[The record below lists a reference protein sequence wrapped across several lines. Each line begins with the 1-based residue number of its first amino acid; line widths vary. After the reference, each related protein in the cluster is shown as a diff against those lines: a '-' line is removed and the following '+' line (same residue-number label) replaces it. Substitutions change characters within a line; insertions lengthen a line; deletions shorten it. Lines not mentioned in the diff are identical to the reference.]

1 MDLFSHA
8 LLPYLSGNLFK
19 RKKDEI
25 TALTIGGIAPDFDIF
40 LLWINLIYPNF
51 FLLTHRGITHSFFF
65 GFFTGV
71 FILYLAT
78 QNRVKNIVKRY
89 IDFEPVFSRRTIL
102 FAFAG
107 VLLHLFLDYSTTR
120 GIPLIYPFDVS
131 RYSAEVFFY
140 TDAYLMIVALA
151 MVIWLYRKP
160 LQKNTVAKFFVIY
173 LVVFAGLGT
182 VRLTEKTGAEQF
194 FHDTG
199 IKAYPTMN
207 LFDWYALGTDNN
219 EIRIYEYNGLNR
231 TSPYNETVPVIDVL
245 AQGEGLDSALSA
257 AGELPQVKMFKWR
270 AYAVAINATSSNGIW
285 LLEYYDPV
293 GKAMARDAPGFLRR
307 INKPVRVKVEA
318 GKTYITD

>member
-8 LLPYLSGNLFK
+8 LLPYLLGNLLK
-19 RKKDEI
+19 RKKEEI
-25 TALTIGGIAPDFDIF
+25 AALTIGGIAPDFDIF
-40 LLWINLIYPNF
+40 LLWINFIYPNF

-78 QNRVKNIVKRY
+78 QSRMKNIVKRY
-89 IDFEPVFSRRTIL
+89 IDFEPVFSRRTVL

-120 GIPLIYPFDVS
+120 GIPLLYPFDVS

-140 TDAYLMIVALA
+140 TDTYLMILALVMA
-151 MVIWLYRKP
+151 IWLYRKP
-160 LQKNTVAKFFVIY
+160 LQKNTAVKFLVIY
-173 LVVFAGLGT
+173 LIVFAGLGT
-182 VRLTEKTGAEQF
+182 ARLTEKIGAEQF

-207 LFDWYALGTDNN
+207 LFDWYALGIDNN
-219 EIRIYEYNGLNR
+219 EIRIYEYNGFNR
-231 TSPYNETVPVIDVL
+231 TSVYNETVPALDVL

-257 AGELPQVKMFKWR
+257 AGELPQIKMFEWR
-270 AYAVAINATSSNGIW
+270 AYAVAINATSSDGIW
-285 LLEYYDPV
+285 FLDYYDPL
-293 GKAMARDAPGFLRR
+293 GRAMARGAPAFLMR
-307 INKPVRVKVEA
+307 INKPIKVRVEA
-318 GKTYITD
+318 GKAIVV